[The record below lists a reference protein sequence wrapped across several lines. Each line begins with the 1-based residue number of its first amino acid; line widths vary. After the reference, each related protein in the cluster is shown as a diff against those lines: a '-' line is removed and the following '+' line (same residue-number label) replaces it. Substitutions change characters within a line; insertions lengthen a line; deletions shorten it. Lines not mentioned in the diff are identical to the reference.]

1 MRRPLRLALTVAMVA
16 LVPLAAYAQGTAF
29 FAQPFQYTDV
39 NGPGT
44 LTVTPLSTDSTRF
57 RFQPVGVTLTQ
68 GSATLTGSGVYHY
81 LGDDDPNLPPFVLLS
96 FTLVDGQGGNAR
108 VYQGTLA
115 ATSGFSGSGTYWL
128 ATAPQNTAQWEV
140 KSIPPPPPA
149 IINSTPTLTSFWQQ
163 NNFAEAIGGVYAS
176 TFNTQTTP
184 DSTATW
190 QGTLP
195 AAGNYTVEVFIPRQ
209 PSSNSVPRTQNATYQ
224 IFVGGFVGAATKQA
238 SQAVT
243 SSQWVSLGT
252 FSFTQNYR
260 ILLTDVTGER
270 TGTRSVV
277 ANAVR
282 LTAVTGSP
290 TP

>member
-1 MRRPLRLALTVAMVA
+1 MRGPLRLALTVAMVT

-44 LTVTPLSTDSTRF
+44 LTVTPLSSDSTRS
-57 RFQPVGVTLTQ
+57 RFQPVGVTLVQ
-68 GSATLTGSGVYHY
+68 GTANLTGSGVYHF

-96 FTLVDGQGGNAR
+96 FTLVDAQGGNAR

-115 ATSGFSGSGTYWL
+115 SGNGFSGGGTYWL
-128 ATAPQNTAQWEV
+128 AAAPQNTAQWQIQ
-140 KSIPPPPPA
+140 STPPPPP
-149 IINSTPTLTSFWQQ
+149 IVNSTPILTSFWQK
-163 NNFAEAIGGVYAS
+163 NSFTEAIGGVYAA
-176 TFNTQTTP
+176 TFNSQITP

-195 AAGNYTVEVFIPRQ
+195 VAGNYTVEVFIPR
-209 PSSNSVPRTQNATYQ
+209 SRSVSAVPRTQNATYQ
-224 IFVGGFVGAATKQA
+224 IFVGGFVGAATKQV

-243 SSQWVSLGT
+243 SSQWVSLGS

-270 TGTRSVV
+270 SGTHSVV

-282 LTAVTGSP
+282 LTLVTGSP